1 MAKLYLASL
10 KFSPSLWVIIS
21 SIGKVF
27 CCQIRDLEIKFNIYK
42 KSVDVLS
49 WWSECYTLKNNNTNN
64 SSIIIITKEGD
75 LPLWNHVR
83 QNKLIFLRK
92 EFLEKLQ
99 HEINGLLVNSDFFF
113 FHFFLLLLFFP
124 NHSLWFFFF
133 FLILF
138 SWFWPIYVPL
148 LWKRGR
154 WAKLYVVGELYMGLT
169 TWSIHKPRP

>member
-75 LPLWNHVR
+75 LPLWNHVH

-113 FHFFLLLLFFP
+113 HLFLLLLFFP

-133 FLILF
+133 FNLVFLILANLC
-138 SWFWPIYVPL
+138 PL
-148 LWKRGR
+148 IVEEREVSQAICCWGTLHGSYH
-154 WAKLYVVGELYMGLT
+154 L
-169 TWSIHKPRP
+169 IHP